1 MSFRLDFAPHL
12 GFPTPAMPLF
22 AELVGDVGVEAQI
35 EFAAENGFRSVQ
47 DPFVARRSEAE
58 QGRLGEVAALAGITP
73 TCFVY
78 APIERASE
86 PHWSAVG
93 AAERAGLAR
102 DVDAAISIGRRI
114 GSRHIAVLTGADPI
128 RENME
133 QRAAM
138 AANLRR
144 LAGRVADAGMVL
156 CVEAVDGRR
165 LPRMLLHHLPDAME
179 VVRAADH
186 PAVRLI
192 FDFAHVQAMD
202 GNVLTNM
209 DAAWDMIELIQLADH
224 PGRVE
229 PGAGE
234 LDFVRLIDEIERRG
248 FAGPCELE
256 HRWSAPGPEIQK
268 AYLEWLGRWSSIG

>member
-12 GFPTPAMPLF
+12 GFPTPATPLF
-22 AELVGDVGVEAQI
+22 AALAGNPGVEAQI

-47 DPFVARRSEAE
+47 DPFAARRTPAE
-58 QGRLGEVAALAGITP
+58 QRRVGEVAAAAGITL

-93 AAERAGLAR
+93 AAERAALDQ
-102 DVDAAISIGRRI
+102 DVDAAIAVGRRI
-114 GSRHIAVLTGADPI
+114 GSRHIAVLAGTDETCEKA
-128 RENME
+128 E

-144 LAGRVADAGMVL
+144 LADKVADAGMVL

-165 LPRMLLHHLPDAME
+165 LPRMLLHHLSDAME
-179 VVRAADH
+179 VVRGADH

-202 GNVLTNM
+202 GEILNNM
-209 DAAWDMIELIQLADH
+209 DAAWDMIELFQLADH

-234 LDFVRLIDEIERRG
+234 LNFVRLIDEIERRG

-268 AYLEWLGRWSSIG
+268 HYVEWLGRWSSTG